1 MTKVSIIGM
10 GYWGSK
16 IYNAIKD
23 DVEIVKPETSD
34 WVVISTPNDLHFEQV
49 SYWLDKG
56 KNVFCEKPLCLDY
69 KSAESLYDK
78 AFDNDL
84 KLYVDDIFIWRN
96 EFYNVSDFKWSKE
109 NNLNYLE
116 RLAYHHFYLWVRN
129 KKIVV
134 DEVIKTSE
142 YSFIIKL
149 QNDK

>member
-23 DVEIVKPETSD
+23 DVEIVNPESSD

-49 SYWLDKG
+49 SYWLDRG

-78 AFDNDL
+78 AFDNNI
-84 KLYVDDIFIWRN
+84 KLYVDDIFLWHPMTRMIEQTEIKSL
-96 EFYNVSDFKWSKE
+96 EFNWNKYGSFNDTIF
-109 NNLNYLE
+109 NNLTYYKSL
-116 RLAYHHFYLWVRN
+116 
-129 KKIVV
+129 
-134 DEVIKTSE
+134 
-142 YSFIIKL
+142 
-149 QNDK
+149 